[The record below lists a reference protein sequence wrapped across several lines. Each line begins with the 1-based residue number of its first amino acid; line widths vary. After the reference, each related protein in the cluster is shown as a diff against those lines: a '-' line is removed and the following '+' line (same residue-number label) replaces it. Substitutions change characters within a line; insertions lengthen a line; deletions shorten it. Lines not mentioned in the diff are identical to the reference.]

1 MGFIILLIRVI
12 THADFQVISP
22 GAGKSMASQIAAN
35 GTSQTPVGHS
45 LVAQRAISGS
55 SSSGGAHHTRS
66 CSTSDI
72 SDGSDS
78 PKRYYRKRMF
88 STGNTGTLAR
98 SNNNLLPTTTTNSST
113 SSTKPIVINNYH
125 HLHLHCHRSSSSNS
139 GHVSGGGGGCGHHNE
154 NSLTDTPSGTEGMS
168 PVSEITLVNEVQPLL
183 SPPSSTVGPGPR
195 NQRLGPT

>member
-12 THADFQVISP
+12 THADFQVIAP

-55 SSSGGAHHTRS
+55 SSASGGSHHARS

-72 SDGSDS
+72 SDGSDT
-78 PKRYYRKRMF
+78 PKNKYYRKRMY
-88 STGNTGTLAR
+88 STGNTSALAR
-98 SNNNLLPTTTTNSST
+98 SNNNLLPPTTNSST

-125 HLHLHCHRSSSSNS
+125 HLHLHCHRSNNVTS
-139 GHVSGGGGGCGHHNE
+139 GHVSAGHNHRRE

-183 SPPSSTVGPGPR
+183 PSSPPIIGPGPR

>member
-55 SSSGGAHHTRS
+55 SASGGSHHARS

-72 SDGSDS
+72 SDDTSR
-78 PKRYYRKRMF
+78 KYYRKRMY
-88 STGNTGTLAR
+88 STGNTSALAR
-98 SNNNLLPTTTTNSST
+98 SNNNLLPTSTNSST
-113 SSTKPIVINNYH
+113 SSTKPIVINNHH
-125 HLHLHCHRSSSSNS
+125 HLHLHCHRSNSAS
-139 GHVSGGGGGCGHHNE
+139 GHGAGGACGHHNE

-183 SPPSSTVGPGPR
+183 SSPPMIGPGPR
-195 NQRLGPT
+195 NQRP